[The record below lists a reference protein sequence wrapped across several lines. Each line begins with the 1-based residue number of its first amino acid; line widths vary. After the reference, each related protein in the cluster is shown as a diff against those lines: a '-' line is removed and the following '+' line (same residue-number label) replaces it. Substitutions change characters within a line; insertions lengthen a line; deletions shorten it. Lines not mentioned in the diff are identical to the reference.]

1 MMSCSP
7 LLPWIAQ
14 VPAVVEDLV
23 GGKWEAAD
31 LLPVNPSGD
40 ELQTMRENL
49 LLKRAAERAAK
60 KEKKGKGKAAPVANG
75 SNAEP
80 AANGSGGVG
89 SKRAAE
95 GGGAAAAAP
104 TNGGVAKAPSCT
116 AAKKFKAAELKPQGA
131 DNEVW
136 NSLFT
141 SGQAP
146 NGRGNNDY
154 MTRGASR
161 YVN

>member
-104 TNGGVAKAPSCT
+104 TNGGVAKAPQLHGG
-116 AAKKFKAAELKPQGA
+116 KEVQG
-131 DNEVW
+131 
-136 NSLFT
+136 
-141 SGQAP
+141 SGAQAT
-146 NGRGNNDY
+146 GRGQ
-154 MTRGASR
+154 
-161 YVN
+161 

>member
-1 MMSCSP
+1 M
-7 LLPWIAQ
+7 
-14 VPAVVEDLV
+14 

-60 KEKKGKGKAAPVANG
+60 KEKKGKCKAAPVANG